1 MMHPLR
7 FHFVLSFLSVLIIN
21 HLTLAQAG
29 FYPNSGSIVAKTNMQ
44 SRMNQFP
51 LMHIVAQVP
60 WNHQI
65 TQCLSTAHS
74 YSYRMQ
80 NQQLFCAS
88 VCAANSM
95 PVRAHLSNSTCGLTP
110 QTPVKPHNQNDN
122 ANIFSFPCTLGG
134 IIPCTSGGTVY
145 YTNQDDLQST
155 NPAYQGFSSP
165 LVGTSYEHSAE
176 QPFLARELAELM
188 KSNRKVRLPELKSS

>member
-1 MMHPLR
+1 MHPLR
-7 FHFVLSFLSVLIIN
+7 FQFVLSFLSVLIIN

-51 LMHIVAQVP
+51 LMHIVGQVP

-65 TQCLSTAHS
+65 THCLSTAHS

-88 VCAANSM
+88 VCAASSM

-122 ANIFSFPCTLGG
+122 ANLFSFPCTLVPYITLIRMISKVQTPNTKG
-134 IIPCTSGGTVY
+134 
-145 YTNQDDLQST
+145 
-155 NPAYQGFSSP
+155 
-165 LVGTSYEHSAE
+165 
-176 QPFLARELAELM
+176 FLALLL
-188 KSNRKVRLPELKSS
+188 VRHMNIRQSKHFRLVS